1 MDARGSFK
9 HAKRLNVVNLIEKRS
24 IHNSSKIYRNEI
36 AQKSLKEPIAKLYHV
51 CVSKLVSILVLKMKL
66 RGVYDKVLSVSLS
79 SSTWTWLLCT
89 YPSTMARLNMDLA
102 AFILALGVQVEVAW
116 SNI

>member
-51 CVSKLVSILVLKMKL
+51 CVSKLVSILFLKMKL

-79 SSTWTWLLCT
+79 SSTWTLLLS
-89 YPSTMARLNMDLA
+89 PLH
-102 AFILALGVQVEVAW
+102 
-116 SNI
+116 